1 MTDQGK
7 MQDKTSTLPFE
18 SGVVIVA
25 EIAFAA
31 LLLYFANHPLAVNDL
46 TQASL
51 DNSVL
56 NQPSVQETIPDTAG
70 LVDLTKLRQA
80 SFSQVSAQ
88 SNSDRFSVSQF
99 DVKQASNR
107 TFVGIDT
114 LPVEQSKLSVELLP
128 PLRSVA
134 VAASTIEPLVKK

>member
-1 MTDQGK
+1 
-7 MQDKTSTLPFE
+7 MQDKTSTLLPFE

-25 EIAFAA
+25 EFAFAA
-31 LLLYFANHPLAVNDL
+31 LLLYFANHPLAVTDL

-51 DNSVL
+51 DKSVL
-56 NQPSVQETIPDTAG
+56 NQPSAEETIPDTAG
-70 LVDLTKLRQA
+70 LVDRANLRPA

-99 DVKQASNR
+99 DVNQTGNH
-107 TFVGIDT
+107 TLVGIDT
-114 LPVEQSKLSVELLP
+114 LLVEQSQLSVDLLP

-134 VAASTIEPLVKK
+134 VATSDISTMEPLIKK